1 MGNQGKGLFG
11 ILLIPARKPPDAKA
25 GKKQIERKSQLTGMS
40 KETIDSIISCVK
52 LGQSET
58 RWY

>member
-25 GKKQIERKSQLTGMS
+25 GKNR
-40 KETIDSIISCVK
+40 
-52 LGQSET
+52 SEEN
-58 RWY
+58 RN